1 MKERRNRIIMVK
13 RQHPK
18 RVTLPNGRT
27 FYAKYKRTTR
37 AELPANV
44 HLQRA
49 YRQRAAPKG
58 RRRRRRAAVGQRG
71 RGFKSAFKKVF
82 KKGFNIAKKVAKNQ
96 SVRNIAKAIINEAPA
111 ALEGLTKKVNN
122 KTLKSILDNDITK
135 TGVDLAA
142 GYAFDKLQ

>member
-13 RQHPK
+13 RQNPK

-27 FYAKYKRTTR
+27 FYAKYKRATR

-44 HLQRA
+44 HLQHA
-49 YRQRAAPKG
+49 YRQRAAPKR
-58 RRRRRRAAVGQRG
+58 RRRRRRAVGQHG
-71 RGFKSAFKKVF
+71 RGFKSAFKNVF
-82 KKGFNIAKKVAKNQ
+82 KKGFNIAKKVAKNK
-96 SVRNIAKAIINEAPA
+96 SVRNIAKAIISEAPT

-122 KTLKSILDNDITK
+122 KTLRSILDNDITK

-142 GYAFDKLQ
+142 GYALDKLQ

>member
-1 MKERRNRIIMVK
+1 MVK
-13 RQHPK
+13 RQNPK

-58 RRRRRRAAVGQRG
+58 RRRRRRAAVGQWG
-71 RGFKSAFKKVF
+71 RGFKGAFKKVF
-82 KKGFNIAKKVAKNQ
+82 KKDFNIAKKVAKNQ

-122 KTLKSILDNDITK
+122 KTLKSI
-135 TGVDLAA
+135 
-142 GYAFDKLQ
+142 

>member
-13 RQHPK
+13 RQNPK

-27 FYAKYKRTTR
+27 FYAKYKRKTR

-58 RRRRRRAAVGQRG
+58 RRRRRAVGQHG
-71 RGFKSAFKKVF
+71 RGFKSAFKNVF
-82 KKGFNIAKKVAKNQ
+82 KKGFNIAKKVAKNK
-96 SVRNIAKAIINEAPA
+96 SVRNIAKAIISEAPT

-122 KTLKSILDNDITK
+122 KTLRSILDNDITK

-142 GYAFDKLQ
+142 GYALDKLQ

>member
-13 RQHPK
+13 RQNPK

-27 FYAKYKRTTR
+27 FYAKYKRATR

-58 RRRRRRAAVGQRG
+58 RRRRRAVGQHG
-71 RGFKSAFKKVF
+71 RGFKSAFKNVF
-82 KKGFNIAKKVAKNQ
+82 KKGFNIAKKVAKNK
-96 SVRNIAKAIINEAPA
+96 SVRNIAKAIISEAPT

-122 KTLKSILDNDITK
+122 KTLRSILDNDITK

-142 GYAFDKLQ
+142 GYALDKLQ

>member
-1 MKERRNRIIMVK
+1 MRERRNRIIMVK
-13 RQHPK
+13 RQNPK
-18 RVTLPNGRT
+18 KVTLLNGRT

-44 HLQRA
+44 FLQRG

-71 RGFKSAFKKVF
+71 RGFKSTFKNIF
-82 KKGFNIAKKVAKNQ
+82 KKGFNVAKKVAKNK
-96 SVRNIAKAIINEAPA
+96 SVRNIAKAIISEAPT
-111 ALEGLTKKVNN
+111 ALEGLSSKVSN
-122 KTLKSILDNDITK
+122 KTLKRILDNDITK

-142 GYAFDKLQ
+142 GYALDKFQ